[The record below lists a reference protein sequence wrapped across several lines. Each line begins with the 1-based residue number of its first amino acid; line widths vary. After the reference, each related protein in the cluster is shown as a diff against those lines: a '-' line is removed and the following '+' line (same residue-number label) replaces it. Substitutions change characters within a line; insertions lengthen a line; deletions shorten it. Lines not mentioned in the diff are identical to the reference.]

1 MTNSNSSQ
9 LRDPLYWP
17 LTPIIH
23 TKAMESMDNRAKVE
37 IGEVQGGIDI
47 ADAHG
52 QAVKN
57 YPTFERL
64 INGAADFLN
73 YTGRP
78 LKGAGADLGS
88 GTGVGA
94 CITARIT
101 QVREVYAVE
110 CSALFVT
117 KIMPT
122 VFDKFNGPLE
132 KIQRVVGDFNALH
145 VADGSLDFLVEIDS
159 YHHSEDLALS
169 ARESFRVLKPGGV
182 VVAVDRAWPDHVTQ
196 AELDAKLDK
205 QFNPNLKRKY
215 GIPENMSFT
224 RRDWGEHEY
233 TFKQWEAVFQS
244 SGFETLAF
252 IQRRPFIR
260 GANFLLTRIPSL
272 RISYWL
278 ASKRYRKGQSRRFAI
293 YGWAPQ
299 QVVFIFIKK
308 A

>member
-1 MTNSNSSQ
+1 MIDANTPQ

-17 LTPIIH
+17 MTQIIH

-37 IGEVQGGIDI
+37 MGEVKGGVDI
-47 ADAHG
+47 ADVHG

-64 INGAADFLN
+64 IGGAADFLN
-73 YTGRP
+73 WIGRP
-78 LKGAGADLGS
+78 LQGRGADLGS

-94 CITARIT
+94 CITAKMPR
-101 QVREVYAVE
+101 VSEVYAVE
-110 CSALFVT
+110 CSELFVT
-117 KIMPT
+117 DVMPE
-122 VFDKFNGPLE
+122 VFNKFSGPVE

-145 VADGSLDFLVEIDS
+145 VADESLDFLVEIDS

-182 VVAVDRAWPDHVTQ
+182 VIAVDRGWPDHVPQ

-205 QFNPNLKRKY
+205 EFNPNLKRKY
-215 GIPENMSFT
+215 GIPENARFT

-233 TFKQWEAVFQS
+233 TFRQWESVFQEN
-244 SGFETLAF
+244 GFESIAF
-252 IQRRPFIR
+252 IQRRPYIR
-260 GANFLLTRIPSL
+260 GSNFLLTRIPSL
-272 RISYWL
+272 KISYWL
-278 ASKRYRKGQSRRFAI
+278 ASRFYRKEQGGRFPI

>member
-1 MTNSNSSQ
+1 MTSTNNSQ

-17 LTPIIH
+17 MTPIIH

-37 IGEVQGGIDI
+37 MGEVKGGIDI
-47 ADAHG
+47 ADVHG

-57 YPTFERL
+57 YPTFDRL
-64 INGAADFLN
+64 INGAAAFLN
-73 YTGRP
+73 GIGRP
-78 LKGAGADLGS
+78 LHGRGADLGS

-94 CITARIT
+94 CITAKMPL
-101 QVREVYAVE
+101 VSEVYAVE
-110 CSALFVT
+110 CSELFVT
-117 KIMPT
+117 QVMPE
-122 VFDKFNGPLE
+122 VFSKFSGPVE

-145 VADGSLDFLVEIDS
+145 VENESLDFLVEIDS

-169 ARESFRVLKPGGV
+169 ARESFRVLKPGGI

-205 QFNPNLKRKY
+205 EFNPNLKRKY
-215 GIPENMSFT
+215 AIPENVRFT

-233 TFKQWEAVFQS
+233 TLKQWEIVFQD
-244 SGFETLAF
+244 SGFETIAF
-252 IQRRPFIR
+252 LQRRPYIR

-272 RISYWL
+272 QISYWL
-278 ASKRYRKGQSRRFAI
+278 ASWFYRPAHGRRFAI

-308 A
+308 V